1 MADGTPLRI
10 GRIREVRNRR
20 RKILD
25 SDRSPWDS
33 ATPRRP
39 SMRSGWL
46 GQVSTTTD
54 VACATRVHLQIQDV
68 HHRVSFGNEKTRRTF
83 DKA

>member
-1 MADGTPLRI
+1 MADGTPLRN

-20 RKILD
+20 RKVMD
-25 SDRSPWDS
+25 SDRSPWDN
-33 ATPRRP
+33 ATPRRL

-54 VACATRVHLQIQDV
+54 VACATRVHLQIQNVYD
-68 HHRVSFGNEKTRRTF
+68 RVSFGNEKDASYLR
-83 DKA
+83 